1 MIRRPPR
8 STLFPYTTLFRSGGQ
23 RDPRGSEAH
32 ADRAVRC
39 RHRQPSG
46 LVPAVDDVQVREDL
60 VEVPGPAVRAD
71 AGVERVAPDL
81 VELVLNAPG
90 GGTLRHEVVDRPS
103 GRVDD
108 VTAVIPESRREDLAG
123 FRLQRVGR
131 EIGLGGQEGSHP
143 DFGDGATVAGAARVR
158 LPCGPSGSTESGV

>member
-1 MIRRPPR
+1 DFGRALARREHDGRAGQPR
-8 STLFPYTTLFRSGGQ
+8 WRRWRWRRGRRGRSLTELGGP

-71 AGVERVAPDL
+71 AGVEGIAPDL

-108 VTAVIPESRREDLAG
+108 VPAVIPEGRREDLAG
-123 FRLQRVGR
+123 FR
-131 EIGLGGQEGSHP
+131 
-143 DFGDGATVAGAARVR
+143 
-158 LPCGPSGSTESGV
+158 